1 MEDGTIIGKYKKI
14 YDNMT
19 DEQKKRAE
27 RCKTSEEFMA
37 IVEGEG
43 VEMPDEMFDD
53 VAGGV
58 ADLSEFHAM
67 NQAKRDMAA
76 AINEK
81 HNQRRTVSSAS
92 DTLDITVNALSNNST
107 SSRRALI
114 ENDSESLSSSL
125 KKANKY
131 KVF

>member
-19 DEQKKRAE
+19 DEQKKRAK

-58 ADLSEFHAM
+58 ADLSGFHAM

-76 AINEK
+76 DINEK
-81 HNQRRTVSSAS
+81 HNQRRTVSSAT